1 MLESKIIH
9 KREKINCQSRNG
21 CFATVKLDKYVSYSK
36 VRQICILYC
45 VLLNIN
51 IRHYKRALLMEGL
64 HGRDRLKVGL
74 TTLKFAGDMW

>member
-1 MLESKIIH
+1 MVESKIIH

-21 CFATVKLDKYVSYSK
+21 YL

-64 HGRDRLKVGL
+64 HGRDRMKVGL